1 MIEDIALAFVV
12 TVIFYVIRLF
22 IINNI
27 IESRLNIIDRLNIV
41 GYNVEDLDAAL
52 KEISAAQQN
61 IFYYAFDLTIW
72 TAKKMFEKEFL
83 RG

>member
-27 IESRLNIIDRLNIV
+27 IESRLNII
-41 GYNVEDLDAAL
+41 
-52 KEISAAQQN
+52 
-61 IFYYAFDLTIW
+61 
-72 TAKKMFEKEFL
+72 
-83 RG
+83 